1 MSTPPSVPPPSVTTP
16 PVPPPVTPTAPPLV
30 IPPSPPTVTAPATP
44 TVTSVPPSTS
54 NLIRGVSV
62 YFLYLDSNK
71 QTRAVQISEK
81 FGWARRIDVK
91 DKNTYEF
98 SVVGS
103 HRTTTIPPAPTPPT
117 VSDSL
122 DLSVDENGVA
132 RYRFYT
138 GPDIKSR
145 IASDG
150 VYSPTEDEPD
160 WWLLTRPG
168 MVPHQPQQ
176 TTRSPNSR
184 RGRRNPPSTNN
195 VDRVATGVP
204 KSAKVRFYKEP
215 SNNNEIEEI
224 EIQFFV

>member
-1 MSTPPSVPPPSVTTP
+1 MSTPPPITPTPPTPSPTSPTPPPITP
-16 PVPPPVTPTAPPLV
+16 TLPPPPPPPTPSPAS
-30 IPPSPPTVTAPATP
+30 PPSN
-44 TVTSVPPSTS
+44 

-91 DKNTYEF
+91 DKNTFEF
-98 SVVGS
+98 SVIGS
-103 HRTTTIPPAPTPPT
+103 NPTTTLPPAPTPPN

-122 DLSVDENGVA
+122 DLSVDDNGVVK
-132 RYRFYT
+132 YRFYS

-168 MVPHQPQQ
+168 MVPHQPQAN
-176 TTRSPNSR
+176 RSPNS
-184 RGRRNPPSTNN
+184 GRRSRRNSPPTNT
-195 VDRVATGVP
+195 VDRIATGVP
-204 KSAKVRFYKEP
+204 KSAKVRFHKEP
-215 SNNNEIEEI
+215 SHNNEIEEI

>member
-1 MSTPPSVPPPSVTTP
+1 MSSIQPPSSAPPTPSTSTP
-16 PVPPPVTPTAPPLV
+16 
-30 IPPSPPTVTAPATP
+30 IPPILPISPTP
-44 TVTSVPPSTS
+44 STSTPIPQTSITSTTNTS

-62 YFLYLDSNK
+62 YFFYLDSNK
-71 QTRAVQISEK
+71 QTRAVQVSEK

-91 DKNTYEF
+91 DRNTYEF
-98 SVVGS
+98 SVIGS
-103 HRTTTIPPAPTPPT
+103 NRGQNFPAAPTPPT

-122 DLSVDENGVA
+122 DLSVDENGVVK
-132 RYRFYT
+132 YRFYI

-168 MVPHQPQQ
+168 MTPHQPS
-176 TTRSPNSR
+176 TTRSPPSGR
-184 RGRRNPPSTNN
+184 RGRRNIPQTTQIDSL
-195 VDRVATGVP
+195 VTGIP
-204 KSAKVRFYKEP
+204 KSAKVRFHKETT
-215 SNNNEIEEI
+215 NNNEIEEI